1 MSWVSMS
8 PRTQP
13 PPWMSR
19 MAAWP
24 TLPASTGTYLRSR
37 IGPAELGTVR
47 SATSP
52 MSGGAISVLA
62 RVRRYSSRAA
72 SGERLHSGMAVEED
86 AQYNSASVSRSR
98 VKLGDALPT
107 SLAHHLALGVAG
119 ENVGPSRRAT
129 VS

>member
-1 MSWVSMS
+1 MSWVSIS

-13 PPWMSR
+13 PPWMNR

-24 TLPASTGTYLRSR
+24 ALPALAETYLRSR
-37 IGPAELGTVR
+37 IGPAEPGTMR

-52 MSGGAISVLA
+52 MCGGVISVLA

-72 SGERLHSGMAVEED
+72 SGERLHSGVAVAED

-107 SLAHHLALGVAG
+107 SLAHHLTLGVAG
-119 ENVGPSRRAT
+119 ETSV
-129 VS
+129 